1 MYLIKKLSIFY
12 NHKPSESF
20 ITSIAILLSGFFILS
35 SSSLFIGNFNKI
47 YLLYALVTWLWLRL
61 NEITFNFF
69 LKKNVDKVL
78 SFSISWIIPIILICL
93 LGLFHFKLPIFVLA
107 IIALLDLLFFI
118 FFNKNS
124 FFKLKWG
131 NLFCIF
137 IFGLTI
143 IFFIAINTDHL
154 AWIEEL
160 VYMGT
165 VHQDT
170 LRDAAVLNSWTQ
182 YSTISSHGVHGLLF
196 EPYHSLYVHFLAPFI
211 NDEANVFQIF
221 TIFANIIIPAIV
233 VYGCSKIIISIGS
246 SYIVKNWLFFLLFF
260 MLTFAELSYVM
271 HQRSFLMATLLF
283 IAIIPLIFNIIKNPK
298 NSNVEVILVCFL
310 VPLILYARAFHGLFI
325 LGIFCY
331 FLLIKKIPYKLIIL
345 SSIILSVLFL
355 MFYYGQNQ
363 RTQDAILGNGYF
375 LYFFLKS
382 TGDFLD
388 NFFIPIIIFLL
399 IFLFKKSG
407 LKFKFANQTN
417 KDIFLYFVIVVCLTS
432 LFLIL
437 ISGGFSDTFFQL
449 APIYWFT
456 FFFLLTPNFSQTF
469 FDTST
474 QKNILR
480 LLDKKF
486 LIVFILFLVSI
497 IFLQK
502 NFYKIV
508 NYQSYLAMT
517 IKNFRIIN
525 NQWNG
530 VDIRKEIFIKDI
542 DLSVCDKEKFILAC
556 SLKKRIFGNQNFT
569 EPSSKL
575 FLKQMVNQ
583 VTNLAKGLNGNTA
596 IYINPS
602 HKFWDFEKDYGFKG
616 KFSIFFMATAKLP
629 IIYGAHPKNRN
640 FNQISPAHLNGGTLK
655 NLNEIG
661 NDRDLC
667 NTAKFV
673 KIDNI
678 IIFKEKKLTEI
689 LQCE

>member
-1 MYLIKKLSIFY
+1 MYLINKLSIFY

-20 ITSIAILLSGFFILS
+20 ITSIVILLSGLLILS
-35 SSSLFIGNFNKI
+35 SSSLFIGNFNNV
-47 YLLYALVTWLWLRL
+47 YLLYALVTWLWLRM

-69 LKKNVDKVL
+69 LKKKIDKVL

-93 LGLFHFKLPIFVLA
+93 LGLFHLKLPIFILA

-118 FFNKNS
+118 FFNKKS
-124 FFKLKWG
+124 FFKLKWV
-131 NLFCIF
+131 NLFCTF

-170 LRDAAVLNSWTQ
+170 LRDAAVLNSWIQ

-211 NDEANVFQIF
+211 NDKANVFQIF

-233 VYGCSKIIISIGS
+233 VYGCSKIIINISS
-246 SYIVKNWLFFLLFF
+246 SYIVKNWFFFLLFF
-260 MLTFAELSYVM
+260 VLTFAELTYVM

-298 NSNVEVILVCFL
+298 NSHIEVLLVCFL
-310 VPLILYARAFHGLFI
+310 VPLIIYARAFHGLFI
-325 LGIFCY
+325 LGILCY

-345 SSIILSVLFL
+345 SSIILSVLFVI
-355 MFYYGQNQ
+355 FYYGLNQ
-363 RTQDAILGNGYF
+363 RTQEAILGNGYF
-375 LYFFLKS
+375 FYYFLRGQGNFLN
-382 TGDFLD
+382 
-388 NFFIPIIIFLL
+388 NFIVPIIIFFL
-399 IFLFKKSG
+399 ILFFKKNG
-407 LKFKFANQTN
+407 FKYKYANQTN
-417 KDIFLYFVIVVCLTS
+417 KDIFLCFMIVISLTS

-437 ISGGFSDTFFQL
+437 ISGGFSDLFFQL

-469 FDTST
+469 FDSST
-474 QKNILR
+474 QKSIFK
-480 LLDKKF
+480 LLNKKF
-486 LIVFILFLVSI
+486 VIIFILFCVSI
-497 IFLQK
+497 NFLQEK
-502 NFYKIV
+502 FYRIV

-530 VDIRKEIFIKDI
+530 GDIRKEIFIKDI
-542 DLSVCDKEKFILAC
+542 DLSACDKEKFILAC

-575 FLKQMVNQ
+575 FLKKIVDQ

-596 IYINPS
+596 IYINPA
-602 HKFWDFEKDYGFKG
+602 HKFWEFEKDSGFKG

-629 IIYGAHPKNRN
+629 IIYGAHPENTGS
-640 FNQISPAHLNGGTLK
+640 NQISPAHHNGGTLK
-655 NLNEIG
+655 SLNEIG

-667 NTAKFV
+667 NTAKIV
-673 KIDNI
+673 KINNI
-678 IIFKEKKLTEI
+678 IILKEKNLTEI